1 MSTHAG
7 PLTIYVGTYT
17 QEHDDK
23 EPTGASEGIYTLR
36 FDPATGGLEVTG
48 SDRVPD
54 NPCFLAFHPGGR
66 RLYSI
71 HEVWDRTEHPGGAAS
86 AFDVNPETGRLTLL
100 NRVPSG
106 GGLPCHLS
114 LDKTLRF
121 LLVANYGGGSVSVFS
136 LNADGS
142 VGERAAGVQHEG
154 SSANQDRQQ
163 EPHPH
168 SFFVDPGNA
177 HALVPD
183 LGLDR
188 VMVYDFDAAAGSVSP
203 SPTPWVT
210 TAPGA
215 GPRHFD
221 FLPGGRHAYVAN
233 ELNSTVTAF
242 GYNGETGVLTELQT
256 LSTLPA
262 GFDGMNHPAD
272 LHVHPSGR
280 FLYASNRGHD
290 SIAMYRIDQGSGR
303 LEHIGNEHTQG
314 DTPRNFTID
323 PTGGYLIAG
332 NQRSDTV
339 VTFSIDQESG
349 ELEPTGCL
357 IPLPAPACHLFAPA
371 P

>member
-1 MSTHAG
+1 MSTQAG
-7 PLTIYVGTYT
+7 SQTIYVGTYT

-36 FDPATGGLEVTG
+36 FDDATGGLEVTG

-71 HEVWDRTEHPGGAAS
+71 HEVWDRTEHPGGAVS
-86 AFDVNPETGRLTLL
+86 EFDVDPESGRLTLVK
-100 NRVPSG
+100 RVPSG

-136 LNADGS
+136 LDGNGAL
-142 VGERAAGVQHEG
+142 GEMVANVQHEG
-154 SSANQDRQQ
+154 SSVNQERQQ

-183 LGLDR
+183 LGIDK
-188 VMVYDFDAAAGSVSP
+188 VMVYDFDAASGEVSP
-203 SPTPWVT
+203 GAAPWVE
-210 TAPGA
+210 TARGA

-233 ELNSTVTAF
+233 ELDSTVTAF
-242 GYNGETGVLTELQT
+242 GYDGERGALTELQT
-256 LSTLPA
+256 LSTVPA

-290 SIAMYRIDQGSGR
+290 SIAIYRIDQGTGM
-303 LEHIGNEHTQG
+303 LEHAGNEHTQG

-323 PTGGYLIAG
+323 PTGSYIVVG

-339 VTFSIDQESG
+339 VTFRIDQDSG
-349 ELEPTGCL
+349 ELDATGSSVAV
-357 IPLPAPACHLFAPA
+357 PAPACHVFAPA
-371 P
+371 R

>member
-1 MSTHAG
+1 MSTH
-7 PLTIYVGTYT
+7 TIYVGTYT

-23 EPTGASEGIYTLR
+23 QASGASEGIYTLS
-36 FDPATGGLEVTG
+36 FDAATGGLEVTG
-48 SDRVPD
+48 ACRVPD

-66 RLYSI
+66 RLYSV
-71 HEVWDRTEHPGGAAS
+71 HEVWDRAEHPGGAVS
-86 AFDVNPETGRLTLL
+86 AFEVDAETGRLTVL

-121 LLVANYGGGSVSVFS
+121 LLAANYGGGSVSVFS

-142 VGERAAGVQHEG
+142 VGEMVGNVQHEG
-154 SSANQDRQQ
+154 SSVNEERQQ

-188 VMVYDFDAAAGSVSP
+188 VMVYDFDAGSGGISP
-203 SPTPWVT
+203 SAAPWAA

-221 FLPGGRHAYVAN
+221 FLPGGRYAYVAN
-233 ELNSTVTAF
+233 ELDSTVTAF
-242 GYNGETGVLTELQT
+242 GYDGGPGALTELQT

-262 GFDGMNHPAD
+262 GFDGTNHPAD
-272 LHVHPSGR
+272 LHVHPSGK

-290 SIAMYRIDQGSGR
+290 SIAMYRIDRGTGM
-303 LEHIGNEHTQG
+303 LEHIGNEHTRG

-323 PTGGYLIAG
+323 PTGGYLVVG

-339 VTFSIDQESG
+339 ATFRIDLESG
-349 ELEPTGCL
+349 ALEATGCSVAV
-357 IPLPAPACHLFAPA
+357 PAPACHVFAPRA
-371 P
+371 